1 MKVKYAHR
9 DVFKRNYAPGFL
21 VGGEF
26 KVVEAVVVENEP
38 STFPALV
45 PGDSSNQESIQWIKK

>member
-1 MKVKYAHR
+1 MKVKCAHR

-45 PGDSSNQESIQWIKK
+45 PGDSSN